1 MKYTNSDQEIAVG
14 DTVEVVYRGEVTG
27 HTGNTIFVRSL
38 AGLNTVEHHID
49 RGMMEVRV
57 VKRALP
63 TEDGLYVE
71 AGDERAL
78 TLYRLAGGE
87 WSVMTPFYVFPKAT
101 ERARRAHEC
110 VGLVRLV
117 PSDREQA

>member
-1 MKYTNSDQEIAVG
+1 MKYTNSDQEIAAG
-14 DTVEVVYRGEVTG
+14 DTVEVIYRGDVTEV
-27 HTGNTIFVRSL
+27 TGNTIFVRSL

-49 RGMMEVRV
+49 RGMTEVRV
-57 VKRALP
+57 LGRALP
-63 TEDGLYVE
+63 TKDGLYVE

-78 TLYRLAGGE
+78 KLYRLMDGE
-87 WSVMTPFYVFPKAT
+87 WTVMTPFYVFQKAT

-117 PSDREQA
+117 PSDRE

>member
-49 RGMMEVRV
+49 RGM
-57 VKRALP
+57 
-63 TEDGLYVE
+63 TE
-71 AGDERAL
+71 A
-78 TLYRLAGGE
+78 
-87 WSVMTPFYVFPKAT
+87 
-101 ERARRAHEC
+101 
-110 VGLVRLV
+110 
-117 PSDREQA
+117 

>member
-1 MKYTNSDQEIAVG
+1 MKYTNNDQEITAG

-49 RGMMEVRV
+49 RGMTEVRV

-63 TEDGLYVE
+63 TEDGLYIE
-71 AGDERAL
+71 AGDEKAL
-78 TLYRLAGGE
+78 NLYRLMGGE
-87 WSVMTPFYVFPKAT
+87 WSVMTSFYLFPKAT
-101 ERARRAHEC
+101 ERAREAHER

-117 PSDREQA
+117 LADRW